1 MNDSRRD
8 FIKKSMMGLAGL
20 SVSSLKNLS
29 FDRIDQVQ
37 QERHV
42 IQRTLGRTRLKTSI
56 VGIGVAD
63 NSDLLP
69 LAYDSGINFIFTS
82 GDYRNGMPEREI
94 GRFLKDKPRES
105 FIIVDGVGS
114 DKYINP
120 ITLKFTRNFKKE
132 MITEFLDRGLKR
144 LGLDYIDIYCLGNL
158 ASTDTT
164 LHEPFL
170 EVLREL
176 KDRGRIRF
184 IGGTTHR
191 NEHIVLKAAADSH
204 IYDVI
209 ITAYNFRMANRNRIK
224 DAIAYASAKG
234 LGIVAMKTQAGVYWD
249 SRRKNKINMKAALKW
264 VLQNNNIHTCIP
276 SFSNMDEF
284 EEDLSVMKDLTL
296 TPAELRDLKIKEGK
310 MDDGLFCQQC
320 GDCLA
325 QCKNCFNIP
334 AVMRSYMYAYGYGNI
349 VKAKETLQSI
359 DFTTNPCTDCEYCIV
374 DCSMG
379 FDIKK
384 KVFDITNINEIP
396 D

>member
-1 MNDSRRD
+1 MNDSRRE
-8 FIKKSMMGLAGL
+8 FIKKSMIGLAGL
-20 SVSSLKNLS
+20 SVSPLKNLS
-29 FDRIDQVQ
+29 FESLDQVQ
-37 QERHV
+37 QPKNV
-42 IQRTLGRTRLKTSI
+42 IQRTLGRTGLKTTI
-56 VGIGVAD
+56 VGIGVAN

-82 GDYRNGMPEREI
+82 GDYRNGIPEREI
-94 GRFLKDKPRES
+94 GRFLKDKPRDS
-105 FIIVDGVGS
+105 FIIVDGVGG
-114 DKYINP
+114 DKYIHP

-132 MITEFLDRGLKR
+132 MITESLDRGLER
-144 LGLDYIDIYCLGNL
+144 LGLDYLDIYCLGNL
-158 ASTDTT
+158 AGTDTT

-170 EVLREL
+170 DVFREL
-176 KDRGRIRF
+176 KDSGRIRF
-184 IGGTTHR
+184 IGGSTHR
-191 NEHIVLKAAADSH
+191 NEHIVLKAAADSN

-209 ITAYNFRMANRNRIK
+209 ITAYNFRQAKRDRIK

-249 SRRKNKINMKAALKW
+249 SKRKNKINMKAALKW
-264 VLQNNNIHTCIP
+264 VLQDNNVHTCIP
-276 SFSNMDEF
+276 LFSNMNEF

-296 TPAELRDLKIKEGK
+296 TPAELRDLKINDGK
-310 MDDGLFCQQC
+310 TEDGLFCQQC

-325 QCKNCFNIP
+325 QCNNCFNIP

-359 DFTTNPCTDCEYCIV
+359 DFTTNPCTDCEYCAV

-384 KVFDITNINEIP
+384 KVSDIININEILV
-396 D
+396 

>member
-42 IQRTLGRTRLKTSI
+42 IQRTLGRTGLKTSI

-105 FIIVDGVGS
+105 FIIVDGVGG

-132 MITEFLDRGLKR
+132 MITEFLDRGLQR

-170 EVLREL
+170 EVFREL
-176 KDRGRIRF
+176 KDKGRIKF

-204 IYDVI
+204 IYDVV
-209 ITAYNFRMANRNRIK
+209 ITAYNFRLANRNRIK

-264 VLQNNNIHTCIP
+264 VLQDNNVHTCIP

-359 DFTTNPCTDCEYCIV
+359 DFTTNPCTDCEYCAV

-384 KVFDITNINEIP
+384 KVFDIININEILV
-396 D
+396 

>member
-8 FIKKSMMGLAGL
+8 FIKKSMIGLAGL

-29 FDRIDQVQ
+29 FESYEQFQ
-37 QERHV
+37 QQRTV
-42 IQRTLGRTRLKTSI
+42 IQRTLGGTGLKTTI
-56 VGIGVAD
+56 VGMGVAN

-82 GDYRNGMPEREI
+82 GDYRNGIPEREI

-105 FIIVDGVGS
+105 FIIADGVGG

-132 MITEFLDRGLKR
+132 MITESLDRGLER

-158 ASTDTT
+158 ASTATT

-170 EVLREL
+170 DVFREI

-184 IGGTTHR
+184 IGGSTHR
-191 NEHIVLKAAADSH
+191 NEHIVLKAAADSN

-209 ITAYNFRMANRNRIK
+209 ITAYNFRLANRNRIK
-224 DAIAYASAKG
+224 EAIAYASAKG

-249 SRRKNKINMKAALKW
+249 SKRKNKINMKAALKW
-264 VLQNNNIHTCIP
+264 VLQDNNVHTCIP
-276 SFSNMDEF
+276 SFSNMNEF

-296 TPAELRDLKIKEGK
+296 TPAELRDLKINDSK
-310 MDDGLFCQQC
+310 MEDGLFCQQC

-325 QCKNCFNIP
+325 QCNNCFNIP

-359 DFTTNPCTDCEYCIV
+359 DFTTNPCTDCEYCAV
-374 DCSMG
+374 NCSMG

-384 KVFDITNINEIP
+384 KVFDIININEILA
-396 D
+396 